1 MMAAPV
7 LKIHLCIVV
16 KLQARLFCLRAPRSI
31 TLALL
36 ILAASYALCAQES
49 MLAARGSA
57 AHQALLDGR
66 YDEAVKLYS
75 DLVAQLPDNP
85 GLRLNLGLALEKA
98 GRPAEAIPQ
107 LELATRAQPELAG
120 AWFLLGLAYQQL
132 QRPQQAI
139 APLREAV
146 RLDAANNKQ
155 ALFEL
160 ADAELTSGN
169 YPHAAR
175 DFQKLADDRPD
186 MAKAWQ
192 GTNAAYSRWSEQI
205 VARIQQSASQSGY
218 AKALTARTQ
227 FEKQN
232 FGEALNLYR
241 QAIQLLPSTP
251 GLHEACAAIYRRTGH
266 AKWAAIEEARE
277 GQLPS
282 RVCPGQSPACA
293 YLKKSYKSIL
303 ESHDEA
309 VAMLYWQAL
318 AASQLA
324 SQSLEMLSRLPPSP
338 AQHEVLAE
346 AHQRKG
352 QRLEAVEEWR
362 RALALA
368 PADRRLQGR
377 LADSLYRAR
386 IYPEAE
392 QRLTHLAGVEPGNS
406 EWQYLLGSVLLEEE
420 HSDAAVAPLEK
431 ALRLQPGFLPAEESL
446 GRAYLNLGR
455 AAEAISHLEKALP
468 LDDGSLSFALSTAYR
483 KTGRLDDARAALAR
497 YRQLEKAK
505 VVSVHISQQMI
516 TPP

>member
-1 MMAAPV
+1 M
-7 LKIHLCIVV
+7 
-16 KLQARLFCLRAPRSI
+16 RSI
-31 TLALL
+31 TLALF
-36 ILAASYALCAQES
+36 ILAASYALWAQDS
-49 MLAARGSA
+49 LLIARSQE
-57 AHQALLDGR
+57 AHQALLNGR
-66 YDEAVKLYS
+66 YDEAVKLYG

-98 GRPAEAIPQ
+98 GRPAEAVPQ
-107 LELATRAQPELAG
+107 LELATRAQPEIAG

-139 APLREAV
+139 GPLREAV
-146 RLDAANNKQ
+146 RLDATNNKQ

-160 ADAELTSGN
+160 ADAELTSGDYRN
-169 YPHAAR
+169 AAH
-175 DFQKLADDRPD
+175 DFERLADARPD

-192 GTNAAYSRWSEQI
+192 GANAAYSRWSEEI
-205 VARIQQSASQSGY
+205 AARVQQPASQSGY
-218 AKALTARTQ
+218 AKALAARTQ

-232 FGEALNLYR
+232 FGIALDLYR
-241 QAIQLLPSTP
+241 QAIQSLSSTP
-251 GLHEACAAIYRRTGH
+251 GLHEACAQIYRQTGH
-266 AKWAAIEEARE
+266 AKWAAIEDARE
-277 GQLPS
+277 RQLAS

-293 YLKKSYKSIL
+293 YLKKSYESIL
-303 ESHDEA
+303 EAHDGNVE
-309 VAMLYWQAL
+309 MLYWQTL

-420 HSDAAVAPLEK
+420 HSEAAIIPLEK

-446 GRAYLNLGR
+446 GRGYLNLGR
-455 AAEAISHLEKALP
+455 AAEAIIHLEKALP

-483 KTGRLDDARAALAR
+483 KTGRFDDARAALAR
-497 YRQLEKAK
+497 YRQLENAK
-505 VVSVHISQQMI
+505 GASVHISQEMI